1 MSIQIFCTDVSRWN
15 IFLPTSISF
24 SVLCSL
30 IHEFI
35 TKTDKTV
42 RELYIYISMGS
53 YINGL
58 EIVENFEILL
68 EFTSIECVHIVLDN
82 VSDQLVTVD
91 GTVRFM
97 REVFGYNVCLTIVE
111 TELLYHPSDDEI

>member
-1 MSIQIFCTDVSRWN
+1 
-15 IFLPTSISF
+15 
-24 SVLCSL
+24 
-30 IHEFI
+30 
-35 TKTDKTV
+35 
-42 RELYIYISMGS
+42 MGS